1 MKLEFELDIE
11 PISVNKLYVNIP
23 GQARRFISGEGKTFK
38 SNVRTIVRDKIMS
51 DNLSKDIST
60 LVGKPLKVFMEVGL
74 PTWFLKDGKTIRR
87 KDLDNTAKATLD
99 SVFDTLKEFD
109 EAINDCQIWKL
120 VQEKAVSEYPKIRIT
135 IQEWPVQ

>member
-1 MKLEFELDIE
+1 MILKFELDIE

-23 GQARRFISGEGKTFK
+23 GQARRFTSAEGKTFK
-38 SNVRTIVRDKIMS
+38 ANVRTIIRDKILS
-51 DNLSKDIST
+51 NNLSKDIST

-74 PTWFLKDGKTIRR
+74 PSWFLKDGKTIRR

-99 SVFDTLKEFD
+99 SVFETLKEFD

-120 VQEKAVSEYPKIRIT
+120 TQEKAVSEYPMVKII
-135 IQEWPVQ
+135 IQEQV